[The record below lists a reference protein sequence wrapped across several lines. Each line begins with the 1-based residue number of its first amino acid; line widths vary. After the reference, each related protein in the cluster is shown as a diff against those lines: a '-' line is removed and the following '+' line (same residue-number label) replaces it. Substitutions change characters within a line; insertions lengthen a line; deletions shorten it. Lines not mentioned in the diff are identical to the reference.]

1 MPRAG
6 LTPLRVVQEAET
18 LADEVGLPGLTLV
31 ALASRLGVR
40 MPSLYKHI
48 DGLDALRR
56 EIAVRAR
63 TELASVLAR
72 AAVGQAGP
80 DALRAMCFAYR
91 AWALRHPGRYA
102 ATVPAPDPDDA
113 ENVQASNAI
122 VGIALDVLAGFGL
135 SGDDAIDAT
144 RALRAGLHGF
154 VSLEQ
159 AGGFG
164 LPADINR
171 SFGRLVSALIAAA
184 GTWSASAP
192 EEHP

>member
-6 LTPLRVVQEAET
+6 LTQLRVVLEAEA

-31 ALASRLGVR
+31 ALAGRLGVR

-48 DGLDALRR
+48 DGMDALQRDL
-56 EIAVRAR
+56 AVRAK
-63 TELASVLAR
+63 TELAAVLAR
-72 AAVGQAGP
+72 AAVGRAGT
-80 DALRAMCFAYR
+80 DALRAMSDTYR

-122 VGIALDVLAGFGL
+122 VAIALDVLAGFGL
-135 SGDDAIDAT
+135 AGDAAIDAT
-144 RALRAGLHGF
+144 RALRAALHGF
-154 VSLEQ
+154 VSLER

-171 SFGRLVSALIAAA
+171 SFDRLVSALAAA
-184 GTWSASAP
+184 IATWSPTAREGP
-192 EEHP
+192 P